1 MGHPD
6 LTPSAK
12 TGETPA
18 PPSAMVIFG
27 ANGDLTRRMLIPA
40 LYRLAFEGRLARGF
54 SVVGISRTPM
64 TDEQFRDKMRE
75 AVRKYLNDSPFDEAL
90 WAEFAQGLF
99 YMDGDIFDA
108 AMYDRLKVRIEELD
122 RTRQTQGNVLFY
134 LSTQPSQYGP
144 VAKALGAS
152 GLSRAER
159 EGAWRRII
167 VEKPFGHDLASAG
180 ELNGDL
186 QGVFAESDI
195 YRIDH
200 YLGKETVQN
209 VLAFRFGNGI
219 FEPLWNRRYVDHV
232 QITAAERIGV
242 EGRGAYYQEAGA
254 LRDMI
259 QNHLL
264 QVLCLVA
271 MEPPVSFD
279 ADEVRSKKVDVL
291 RAVRPIPLEDA
302 HDHAV
307 RGQYGPGWIEGEKV
321 SGYREEDDVA
331 PQSNTETFAAVKLFL
346 DNWRWQGVPFYLRTG
361 KRLLAT
367 ASEICIRFRRAPHRS
382 FPRSAV
388 GDWPPNCL
396 IIRIQPDE
404 GIVLGFQAKRPGP
417 RMRLSPV
424 DMHFLYSEAFE
435 ERPHEAYET
444 LLLDVML
451 GDATLFK
458 RTDQVE
464 AAWEVVTPVLEAWD
478 ENPPSDFPN
487 YRAGSWGPA
496 AAERLIAQD
505 GRSWTVPTA
514 APEET
519 GGME

>member
-1 MGHPD
+1 
-6 LTPSAK
+6 
-12 TGETPA
+12 
-18 PPSAMVIFG
+18 MVIFG

-264 QVLCLVA
+264 QVMATIA
-271 MEPPVSFD
+271 MEPPS
-279 ADEVRSKKVDVL
+279 AYEP
-291 RAVRPIPLEDA
+291 RAVRDERSKLLRAIRIMKPEDVGA
-302 HDHAV
+302 NAV
-307 RGQYGPGWIEGEKV
+307 KGQYGPGTASEGAMPGFRQEPGV
-321 SGYREEDDVA
+321 DAEAQTDTY
-331 PQSNTETFAAVKLFL
+331 AALRLEVE
-346 DNWRWQGVPFYLRTG
+346 NWRWAGVPFYIRTG
-361 KRLLAT
+361 KRMPKRVTDVAVQFNCAPLSMFGAGTQRWPNLL
-367 ASEICIRFRRAPHRS
+367 
-382 FPRSAV
+382 V
-388 GDWPPNCL
+388 L
-396 IIRIQPDE
+396 RIQPEE
-404 GIVLGFQAKRPGP
+404 GISLRFSSKAPGQGMALQP
-417 RMRLSPV
+417 VNMDFNYGTSFGTRSP
-424 DMHFLYSEAFE
+424 A
-435 ERPHEAYET
+435 AYET
-444 LLLDVML
+444 LLLDAL
-451 GDATLFK
+451 EGDATLYT
-458 RTDQVE
+458 RQDMVE
-464 AAWEVVTPVLEAWD
+464 ASWQVVEPVLGVWGETRYD
-478 ENPPSDFPN
+478 LPN
-487 YRAGSWGPA
+487 YAAGTWGPEA
-496 AAERLIAQD
+496 SDAMLAER
-505 GRSWTVPTA
+505 GHRWRRP
-514 APEET
+514 
-519 GGME
+519 